1 MKTIIYAPL
10 AALFILP
17 SFVNPVL
24 AEQTVA
30 GVIHFYGRVVEAPCQ
45 LNTIKDQIIMDCPR
59 ADAIKISAQQL
70 EKGNIHNE
78 NIRSAQLRYINP
90 QLTLAILDVDYR

>member
-1 MKTIIYAPL
+1 MKTIIYTPL

-90 QLTLAILDVDYR
+90 QRTLAILDVDYR

>member
-1 MKTIIYAPL
+1 MKKIKYAPL

-17 SFVNPVL
+17 CFVSPVL
-24 AEQTVA
+24 AEKTVA
-30 GVIHFYGRVVEAPCQ
+30 GVIHFYGRAVEAPCQ
-45 LNTIKDQIIMDCPR
+45 LSTINNQIIMDCPR
-59 ADAIKISAQQL
+59 AEAIKISAQQL

-90 QLTLAILDVDYR
+90 QRTLAILDVEYR